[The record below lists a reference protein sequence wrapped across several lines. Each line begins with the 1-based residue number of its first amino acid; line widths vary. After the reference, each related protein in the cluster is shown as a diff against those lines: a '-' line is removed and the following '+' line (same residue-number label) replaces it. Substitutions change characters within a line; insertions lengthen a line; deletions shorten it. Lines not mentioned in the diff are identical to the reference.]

1 MYAIRGTPV
10 NINGRTGTS
19 PGPATTTAVRVP
31 IPVPP
36 GRQKLD
42 RAGNAPLAPSTTF
55 ARYLRVTNLDATNSL
70 LVSFLDGVQVTVPK
84 GSDKEFA
91 GDIPW
96 IVVQASA
103 GTVQWEAH
111 AVVAS

>member
-1 MYAIRGTPV
+1 MS
-10 NINGRTGTS
+10 INGRTGTA

-31 IPVPP
+31 MPVPP
-36 GRQKLD
+36 GRQRLT
-42 RAGNAPLAPSTTF
+42 RAGVQPLAPSTTF
-55 ARYLRVTNLDATNSL
+55 ARYLRITNLDATNNL
-70 LVSFLDGVQVTVPK
+70 LVSFLDGVQVTVLK
-84 GSDKEFA
+84 GTDKEFA

-111 AVVAS
+111 VVVAS